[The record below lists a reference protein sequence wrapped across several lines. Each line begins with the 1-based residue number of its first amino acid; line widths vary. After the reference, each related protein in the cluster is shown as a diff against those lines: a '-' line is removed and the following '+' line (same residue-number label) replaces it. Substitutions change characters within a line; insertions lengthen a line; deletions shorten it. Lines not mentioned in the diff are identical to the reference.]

1 MQPHIFLTVID
12 EGPMDGLTYHL
23 KNDIS
28 EYSLGR
34 SDNNYFFF
42 PFDKKMSKLHAKLMF
57 SSKNSA
63 GYIMDMDSEWGVW
76 IDGVKLNPGKYY
88 ELKWGQIL
96 LLGSTIIKVCKQD
109 NAICHSENSYEF
121 FFRDPGFLYK
131 FSDPLKEAW
140 EIMLQKCRLKKFC
153 DVRSLVESL
162 VSQNFKNQYKSYQCI
177 HDMSIGN
184 HHSRPE
190 WLKSIRT
197 EPVYSFKTSDFIT
210 PPRIW
215 QIFKR
220 AAENH
225 TDQIEIQHLLKAVI
239 HEQEIP
245 AAHYIKQDKE
255 FLLDFRIFMQMESVS
270 QGESQ
275 PSVFNKEKYYLERF
289 RQILT
294 SFLEDAIHPDFT
306 EHDFSPFSQHDY
318 ESLITAFITILKIYK
333 NAAYETENKIYTGI
347 SDVLSNIYSKRP
359 GKKVKNT
366 IESINLSLHQLK
378 DEIKV
383 EDIIRH
389 MIKNKM

>member
-131 FSDPLKEAW
+131 FSDPIIIYLIKTD
-140 EIMLQKCRLKKFC
+140 ISISKRICLFPVSKGN
-153 DVRSLVESL
+153 RS
-162 VSQNFKNQYKSYQCI
+162 
-177 HDMSIGN
+177 
-184 HHSRPE
+184 
-190 WLKSIRT
+190 
-197 EPVYSFKTSDFIT
+197 
-210 PPRIW
+210 
-215 QIFKR
+215 
-220 AAENH
+220 
-225 TDQIEIQHLLKAVI
+225 
-239 HEQEIP
+239 
-245 AAHYIKQDKE
+245 
-255 FLLDFRIFMQMESVS
+255 FRII
-270 QGESQ
+270 
-275 PSVFNKEKYYLERF
+275 N
-289 RQILT
+289 
-294 SFLEDAIHPDFT
+294 AI
-306 EHDFSPFSQHDY
+306 
-318 ESLITAFITILKIYK
+318 FI
-333 NAAYETENKIYTGI
+333 NF
-347 SDVLSNIYSKRP
+347 V
-359 GKKVKNT
+359 
-366 IESINLSLHQLK
+366 IN
-378 DEIKV
+378 
-383 EDIIRH
+383 
-389 MIKNKM
+389 